1 MTVFVNRDLS
11 TSSYGMTEGAGMRI
25 EAAIGGQISRLR
37 EARQMSLTQ
46 LGQALGT
53 YLGKPWSRQAVHQA
67 ERGRRAFTAA
77 EMAALA
83 LALDTSVPA
92 LFLADAADIELPG
105 GVVSAEDYQGI
116 LLYAGDEAPR
126 DGIEELLV
134 ALRDIRHILSRP
146 ALARLAKIERV
157 AEEVARAGRA
167 DDEPA
172 RLLASYR
179 DDRHKTRS
187 GPLLMSKPSARSGRP
202 CPPRRL
208 SIRGRVGLAG
218 CTIVF
223 KVICNVCRCRSDLG
237 TRGEPSYLMAR
248 KLTVEN
254 PPTEVF
260 RALSDPVRWSIIVQ
274 MAQVDELACI
284 TLEGTLPVSKPTI
297 SYHTKILHNAGLIST
312 RKAGRNYY
320 YSLRRDVI
328 RDLLDGLGELAPA
341 TRPVVGTQ
349 SGSVPTGRRKKR
361 PDPGGIAAISRQ
373 RDVSD
378 DSEEA
383 AVLTW

>member
-1 MTVFVNRDLS
+1 
-11 TSSYGMTEGAGMRI
+11 MRI
-25 EAAIGGQISRLR
+25 EAAIGRQISRLR

-92 LFLADAADIELPG
+92 LFLADAAEIELPG
-105 GVVSAEDYQGI
+105 AVVSAEDYQGI

-134 ALRDIRHILSRP
+134 AMRDIRHILSRP

-167 DDEPA
+167 DDQPA
-172 RLLASYR
+172 RLLPSYR

-187 GPLLMSKPSARSGRP
+187 GPLLMSKPSARGGRPCGPP

-223 KVICNVCRCRSDLG
+223 KVICNVCRYRNDLG

-260 RALSDPVRWSIIVQ
+260 RALSDPIRWSIIVQ

-284 TLEGTLPVSKPTI
+284 TLEDTLPVSKPTI

-328 RDLLDGLGELAPA
+328 RDLLDGLWELAP
-341 TRPVVGTQ
+341 TSRPVVGTQ
-349 SGSVPTGRRKKR
+349 NGSVPPGRRKKR
-361 PDPGGIAAISRQ
+361 QDPAGIAAISRQ